1 MYKRVLHQS
10 ARVLLIAAFSAAIS
24 HADSLNKCIDAQG
37 KVTYSNLPCTNAR
50 ESRKIGIDPAPP
62 APPAPKPAVHAKSDP
77 KKTTRSES
85 EKNGPVKLETYT
97 TAPKKRSTKAHDN
110 DCEKLADKLGKVMD
124 TMDEAQRKGYTQ
136 EKMDKWNQEVKAL
149 ERKKQKADCF

>member
-10 ARVLLIAAFSAAIS
+10 VAALMIAAFSAAPS
-24 HADSLNKCIDAQG
+24 PAGSLNKCTDTQG
-37 KVTYSNLPCTNAR
+37 KVTYSNLPCANAH
-50 ESRKIGIDPAPP
+50 ESSKIEIDPAPP